1 MGSKIIIL
9 DYGIGN
15 TLSIKNAFKFLGYE
29 TIITNKKS
37 ELLNA
42 KAVIFPGVGAF
53 GHGMSKLKEFG
64 LDEQIKNIFKK
75 GVPILGIC
83 LGMQLF
89 FERSNEF
96 GNHQGLKI
104 LDGEV
109 IKIENTGLIKLPNI
123 GWRKVFSN
131 KKNLQKES
139 SIFDKEYYFVH
150 SFHVICKNDLYII
163 GKSNYYN
170 LEINSIVQKEN
181 LFGCQFHP
189 EKSGK
194 AGLNLLQNFI
204 NIYKL

>member
-1 MGSKIIIL
+1 VSSKLIIL

-29 TIITNKKS
+29 TIITKKKS

-42 KAVIFPGVGAF
+42 KALIFPGVGAF

-64 LDEQIKNIFKK
+64 LDEQIINIYKK

-89 FERSNEF
+89 YERSNEF

-104 LDGEV
+104 LNGEV
-109 IKIENTGLIKLPNI
+109 IKLEKKDLIKLPNI
-123 GWRKVFSN
+123 GWRKVFSS
-131 KKNLQKES
+131 KKNLQKEN

-181 LFGCQFHP
+181 LYGCQFHP